1 MANKDDMAVKKQDQ
15 ASVAVPDERTY
26 IPAVDILEDANSV
39 QLLADMPGVSKDN
52 LDIQIEKDTL
62 QIHGKR
68 PRAFDREGTY
78 AEMPARDYY
87 RAFTLGEDI
96 DRENIAASISNGV
109 LKIVL
114 HKSERAKPRKI
125 QIQYA

>member
-1 MANKDDMAVKKQDQ
+1 MANKDEMAVKKTDQ
-15 ASVAVPDERTY
+15 AQVAVPEEKAY
-26 IPAVDILEDANSV
+26 IPSVDIIEDANSV
-39 QLLADMPGVSKDN
+39 LLLADMPGVSKET

-62 QIHGKR
+62 QIRGKR
-68 PRAFDREGTY
+68 DHSATREGAY
-78 AEMPARDYY
+78 VEMPVRNYY
-87 RAFTLGEDI
+87 RAFTLGDDI
-96 DRENIAASISNGV
+96 DRDAISATMNNGV